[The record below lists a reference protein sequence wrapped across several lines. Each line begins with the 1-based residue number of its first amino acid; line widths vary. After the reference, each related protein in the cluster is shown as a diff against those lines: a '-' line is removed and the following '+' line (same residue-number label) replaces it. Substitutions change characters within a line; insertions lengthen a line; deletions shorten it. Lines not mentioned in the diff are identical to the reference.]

1 VICASSGNAAG
12 ATATYAARA
21 ALPAYV
27 VISSRAPKS
36 KLGVAVAHGARVFSV
51 AGDFSR
57 AFAAARE
64 AAAEV
69 GLANVTTTYVNCYAY
84 EGNKSVA
91 YELYEQMEVVPE
103 WVVVPVGSGP
113 LLYGVWKGFR
123 ELRRFGLVD
132 RIPRLLAV
140 QPEGCAPI
148 ARAFAAG
155 EEVKPWSRVDTVV
168 SGLDDPLQGYERD
181 GMLTLVAVRES
192 GGAALAV
199 PDAEILRAGRVLA
212 REEGLFVEPAAAA
225 SVAGAA
231 AAKRSGY
238 IDGSGA
244 VVCLLTGHG
253 LKYQRESRNQAELET
268 VGDEVEL
275 ARAIEKDLGKYA

>member
-1 VICASSGNAAG
+1 M
-12 ATATYAARA
+12 ARA
-21 ALPAYV
+21 GLAAYV
-27 VISSRAPKS
+27 VVSSGVPKS
-36 KLGVAVAHGARVFSV
+36 KLSLATAHGALAFSV

-64 AAAEV
+64 AAAQV
-69 GLANVTTTYVNCYAY
+69 GMVNVTTTYVNCYAY

-123 ELRRFGLVD
+123 ELREFGLVD
-132 RIPRLLAV
+132 RIPRLLAA

-148 ARAFAAG
+148 ARAFASG
-155 EEVKPWSRVDTVV
+155 EEVKPCTQADTVV

-181 GMLTLVAVRES
+181 GTLKLVAVRES
-192 GGAALAV
+192 CGAALAV
-199 PDAEILRAGRVLA
+199 PDTEILRAGRVLA
-212 REEGLFVEPAAAA
+212 YEEGLFVEPAAAA
-225 SVAGAA
+225 SLAGA

-238 IDGSGA
+238 IGGSDT

-253 LKYQRESRNQAELET
+253 LKYQRESRDQAGLET